1 MRNCASPHRGRQSTW
16 VRHMQSTKHMHRSS
30 LQEGFP
36 QLLLLL
42 LVLTGVCSARE
53 RKDVLQFTNGDR
65 ITCEIMRLDKGLL
78 YVRLPYARGEVGFDW
93 SQIAHVESAEMFVVV
108 DKTGKR
114 YTGTLQ
120 KVAVANAPG
129 EPEEMKVQVMGSAT
143 SQVISG
149 RSVVEIDRT
158 DTGFW
163 QNLHGDL
170 NGGLSYSKQQSR
182 TQFSFQSNSLFQRTK
197 WSMAA
202 NYQINFSGGGNL
214 SNLRNDLQLNGARQL
229 RSPRNFYM
237 GLAEFLQSNEQQL
250 NLRTTLGGAVGHVF
264 SQTNNSFINGYG
276 GVIYNHERYSSQATV
291 GRTGDSAEAVFG
303 TQMNFFRFRATDIV
317 ATAQL
322 YPSLTDLGRVRFDLN
337 TSMKLRIAKRLDWT
351 FGFYLNSDSRPPQNL
366 PKSDYGS
373 TSGLSWRY

>member
-1 MRNCASPHRGRQSTW
+1 MQCVNDQYQGSLHRPSVW
-16 VRHMQSTKHMHRSS
+16 
-30 LQEGFP
+30 
-36 QLLLLL
+36 L
-42 LVLTGVCSARE
+42 LVLLLFLSGICFARE
-53 RKDVLQFTNGDR
+53 RKDILQFNNGDR

-120 KVAVANAPG
+120 KVAIANAP
-129 EPEEMKVQVMGSAT
+129 EEAQEMKVQVTGAAS
-143 SQVISG
+143 SQVVSG
-149 RSVVEIDRT
+149 KEVVEIERT

-170 NGGLSYSKQQSR
+170 NGGLNYSKQQSR
-182 TQFSFQSNSLFQRTK
+182 TQFNFQSNSLFQRTK

-202 NYQINFSGGGNL
+202 NYQINFSGGGDL
-214 SNLRNDLQLNGARQL
+214 SNLRNDLQLNIARQL
-229 RSPRNFYM
+229 RSPQNFYM

-264 SQTNNSFINGYG
+264 NHTNNSFINGYG
-276 GVIYNHERYSSQATV
+276 GVIFNHEQYSSEATV
-291 GRTGDSAEAVFG
+291 GRTGNSAEAVLG
-303 TQMNFFRFRATDIV
+303 TQLNFFRFRATDIV
-317 ATAQL
+317 TTAQV

-337 TSMKLRIAKRLDWT
+337 TSMKLRVAKRLDWT
-351 FGFYLNSDSRPPQNL
+351 FGFFMNYDSRPPQSL

>member
-1 MRNCASPHRGRQSTW
+1 
-16 VRHMQSTKHMHRSS
+16 MQSTHHTHRSS
-30 LQEGFP
+30 LREGFP

-42 LVLTGVCSARE
+42 LFLTAVCSARE
-53 RKDVLQFTNGDR
+53 RKDVLQFNNGDR

-93 SQIAHVESAEMFVVV
+93 SQIAQVESAEYFVVA

-120 KVAVANAPG
+120 KVAKGNEAG
-129 EPEEMKVQVMGSAT
+129 EPGEMKVQVTGSSS
-143 SQVISG
+143 SQVVSG
-149 RSVVEIDRT
+149 KAVVEIDRT

-170 NGGLSYSKQQSR
+170 NGGLNYSKQQSR
-182 TQFSFQSNSLFQRTK
+182 TQFTFQSNSLFQRTK

-214 SNLRNDLQLNGARQL
+214 SNLRNDLQLNGTRQL
-229 RSPRNFYM
+229 RSLRNFYM

-264 SQTNNSFINGYG
+264 GHTNNSFINGYG
-276 GVIYNHERYSSQATV
+276 GVIYNHEQYSSEATV
-291 GRTGDSAEAVFG
+291 GRTGDSAEAVLG
-303 TQMNFFRFRATDIV
+303 TQLNFFRFRATDIV
-317 ATAQL
+317 TTAQV

-337 TSMKLRIAKRLDWT
+337 TSMKLRVAKRLDWT
-351 FGFYLNSDSRPPQNL
+351 FGFFMNFDSRPPQNL

-373 TSGLSWRY
+373 TSGISWRY